1 MFDFA
6 LVNPGVSLQI
16 VKAGNL
22 ASASSSVS
30 HLSDQKQLISVLGT
44 VKSVLPTMKSVLTTV
59 KYVLTT
65 VKHCFAYYEICFY
78 LL

>member
-22 ASASSSVS
+22 ASASSRVS

-44 VKSVLPTMKSVLTTV
+44 VKSVLTTVETVLNKVKTVLGTVKSVFTKV
-59 KYVLTT
+59 KP
-65 VKHCFAYYEICFY
+65 F
-78 LL
+78 LLR

>member
-44 VKSVLPTMKSVLTTV
+44 VKSVLTTVETVLNKVKTVLGTVKSVFTKV
-59 KYVLTT
+59 KP
-65 VKHCFAYYEICFY
+65 F
-78 LL
+78 LLR